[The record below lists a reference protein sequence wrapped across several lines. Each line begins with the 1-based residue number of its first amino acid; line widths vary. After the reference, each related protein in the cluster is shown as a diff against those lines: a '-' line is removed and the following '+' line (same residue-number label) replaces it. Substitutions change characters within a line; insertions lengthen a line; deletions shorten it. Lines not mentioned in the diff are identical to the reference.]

1 MNKKTFI
8 QFVLIG
14 IIIIILLYV
23 NKIYLNLNKVESQNQ
38 SKLVGEEKINE
49 QIILNK
55 KNQNFIK
62 DIKYNSNNNNGDRYV
77 LTANFGEINLDNPD
91 LIYLHNV
98 EGTVTLKDNQKIII
112 TSGFANFNSKTF
124 ETIFIDSVKI
134 VRQDEIITGDELH
147 LILEAS
153 VEELI
158 ENPNKE
164 QNLIRMKNNI
174 FYKKTGL
181 NIKTDIVEFDLITKN
196 LKIYMND
203 KKKKVI
209 VNKIN

>member
-124 ETIFIDSVKI
+124 EAIFIDSVKI